1 MAKPKDRQLSADTA
15 SAGQNAH
22 GILERL
28 LAEKIAMTE
37 GGETIEVPAMY
48 ALMLRLHNA
57 SLAGDH
63 RATRV
68 WGKYRKLL
76 PPPPQD
82 ELRLIFA
89 DTLSA
94 MASPHDTV

>member
-1 MAKPKDRQLSADTA
+1 MAKRMDRPLSAETA
-15 SAGQNAH
+15 SAGENAH
-22 GILERL
+22 VILERL
-28 LAEKIAMTE
+28 LAEKITITE
-37 GGETIEVPAMY
+37 GGKTIDVLAMY

-63 RATRV
+63 RATKV

-76 PPPPQD
+76 PPLPKD
-82 ELRLIFA
+82 ELRVVFA

-94 MASPHDTV
+94 MAGANDPV

>member
-1 MAKPKDRQLSADTA
+1 MTKPKDRLLSYETA
-15 SAGQNAH
+15 SAGENAH

-28 LAEKIAMTE
+28 LAEKIAITE

-76 PPPPQD
+76 PPPPKD

-94 MASPHDTV
+94 MASVNEPI